1 MSARCSL
8 DWRTCT
14 HRVWCTATSSAQTF
28 SNLGTCLVFCLFVC
42 FCFKEPIWQG
52 WDDQTHRLWRVYNV
66 EIRGRVQAGVV
77 VFCLSFELS
86 LLFLKS
92 NRTLLE
98 HRTGWH
104 QRLSSWRVRQLRRTS
119 GHWDVPSSS
128 CSQVSSL
135 RCCLFIFFKTMDE
148 SVPGKPPYHDL
159 RSMSALYRIVEDD
172 RPPFPPGISAELSD
186 FLLKI
191 FQKNKSDRWTAVQ
204 LLLHQF
210 VSKDNSKKTQHS
222 DQPIPFFVP
231 LAQQTKGKSFR
242 VRFVSSNKRSPSKY
256 SLESLHTA
264 FGLMDKD
271 NKGMIAT
278 DQLKLLLRSLGGV
291 WTERE
296 MDARISKLSAF
307 KFGRPQNFLTTV
319 TADGANASFET
330 FATIVKEMN
339 ALDIKEVKNAFA
351 AVDDSKNGVR
361 TIFLFAF
368 FFPF

>member
-1 MSARCSL
+1 MAPEIIQLEGATTASDIWSL
-8 DWRTCT
+8 GCT
-14 HRVWCTATSSAQTF
+14 IIELLTGE
-28 SNLGTCLVFCLFVC
+28 LPPL
-42 FCFKEPIWQG
+42 
-52 WDDQTHRLWRVYNV
+52 
-66 EIRGRVQAGVV
+66 
-77 VFCLSFELS
+77 LSFY
-86 LLFLKS
+86 
-92 NRTLLE
+92 
-98 HRTGWH
+98 
-104 QRLSSWRVRQLRRTS
+104 
-119 GHWDVPSSS
+119 
-128 CSQVSSL
+128 
-135 RCCLFIFFKTMDE
+135 FFKTMDE